1 MNRRTFSLTGAAA
14 LLLLSGCVGTPGRPR
29 DSGHDLAG
37 RWTFTVNTGRSVV
50 QGAMTLVADG
60 VQYQGTLTTDQG
72 DNVLKVR
79 SMILNGTELAMT
91 VDSPQGV
98 VTFKGVLNADARSFD
113 GVVTYHN
120 GQSFPMS
127 GVKR

>member
-1 MNRRTFSLTGAAA
+1 M
-14 LLLLSGCVGTPGRPR
+14 
-29 DSGHDLAG
+29 
-37 RWTFTVNTGRSVV
+37 

-60 VQYQGTLTTDQG
+60 AQYRGTLTTDQG
-72 DNVLKVR
+72 NNLLMVR
-79 SMILNGTELAMT
+79 SMMLIGTELVMT

>member
-14 LLLLSGCVGTPGRPR
+14 LVLLAGCVGTPGRPR
-29 DSGHDLAG
+29 DSAHDLAG
-37 RWTFTVNTGRSVV
+37 RWTFTVKTGRSVV
-50 QGAMTLVADG
+50 QGAMTLLAEG
-60 VQYQGTLTTDQG
+60 EQYRGTLTTDQG